1 MTQPDVSAVIV
12 TYNSAH
18 VIEAC
23 LGALV
28 VDSGTAIETGAAIDI
43 EVIVYDNASSDETVA
58 VVLEC
63 FPTVRVIRGAE
74 NLGFAKAVN
83 KAASAARGHHIMLLN
98 PDAVIDSVSVGVLRD
113 AVPSTRGGV
122 VAPMIEHS
130 SGLVRVV
137 SAGRMPT
144 SWRMFTHYFGL
155 SRLAEGR
162 EWLGGHYYLPS
173 EDLESSPFE
182 ADWVTGACL
191 MVDSETW
198 SRMDGLSER
207 WFMYAE
213 DIEFCWRVGKAG
225 GKVLVQPAA
234 TAQHLVGSSNS
245 EQATHT
251 NSAWVIN
258 LYDFYAA
265 DLARNRAQRV
275 WWGIVV
281 SSGLCLRACVFL
293 IQSRVDRRN
302 ALTHR
307 ASARQFLDHSRA
319 VAKRALKN
327 VRIAA

>member
-28 VDSGTAIETGAAIDI
+28 VDSGTAIEI
-43 EVIVYDNASSDETVA
+43 EVIVYDNASSDETVD
-58 VVLEC
+58 VVLER
-63 FPTVRVIRGAE
+63 FPTVHVIRGAE

-83 KAASAARGHHIMLLN
+83 RAASVACGHNIMLLN

-162 EWLGGHYYLPS
+162 EWLEGHYCLPS

-191 MVDSETW
+191 MVDAETW
-198 SRMDGLSER
+198 RRMDGLCER

-265 DLARNRAQRV
+265 DLARNRAQRL
-275 WWGIVV
+275 WWGVVV
-281 SSGLCLRACVFL
+281 SSGLSLRACVFL
-293 IQSRVDRRN
+293 IQSIVDRRN
-302 ALTHR
+302 APTHR
-307 ASARQFLDHSRA
+307 VSAGRFLEHARA
-319 VAKRALKN
+319 
-327 VRIAA
+327 IAGRTLIYVNTAA

>member
-28 VDSGTAIETGAAIDI
+28 VDSGTAIDSDTAIEI
-43 EVIVYDNASSDETVA
+43 EVIVYDNASSDETVD
-58 VVLEC
+58 VVLER
-63 FPTVRVIRGAE
+63 FPTVHVIRGAE

-83 KAASAARGHHIMLLN
+83 RAASVACGHNIMLLN

-162 EWLGGHYYLPS
+162 EWLEGHYCLPS

-191 MVDSETW
+191 MVDAETW
-198 SRMDGLSER
+198 RRMDGLCER

-245 EQATHT
+245 EQAAHT

-265 DLARNRAQRV
+265 DLARNRAQRL
-275 WWGIVV
+275 WWGVVV
-281 SSGLCLRACVFL
+281 SSGLSLRACVFL
-293 IQSRVDRRN
+293 IQSIVDRRN
-302 ALTHR
+302 APTHR
-307 ASARQFLDHSRA
+307 VSAGRFLEHSRA
-319 VAKRALKN
+319 
-327 VRIAA
+327 IAGRTLSYVNTAA